1 VKTKGTHV
9 VQCWHCL
16 AEFDAAQSVWCS
28 CSASRPNKLCPFCL
42 ACFCHA
48 TETARRDFWEAAPT
62 VLHQERETLREKRM
76 PLGDM
81 LVASNRITSAH
92 LVAALKLQEE
102 SGKKLGECLV
112 ELGHVEAQEMKTLLG
127 DHQAPVSFN
136 LSRRRIDARL
146 IEQVGIDHC
155 FTNRVVPVAEE
166 ELNGRRM
173 ILMAMAD
180 PSDVSTIDHVQSAL
194 ETQVLPGFAPEGSVL
209 DTLARLFPARAMAL
223 GLAGPE
229 QANPVPRYVEEAVR
243 CRATHLHVDVTSA
256 GSRVA
261 FRVDGILRRLE
272 EIRTPLVPRQLE
284 DWRGPS
290 SLEERIPGVFTLPVD
305 GKRWLLRPILKR
317 SASATSLAIR
327 IYDPEGVGASLERI
341 VLNGMERLTLREAM
355 RSPTGLVVLS
365 APPHSA
371 TDETFWGLVNLV
383 LETGRSTLLVGAP
396 LPHPDAGSL
405 PDLSGLPLAGDG
417 PSSSQGERTPPAV
430 LLYTSPS
437 GGEIRA
443 TLEAAR
449 RHLVV
454 LRLEASDGP
463 RALARLAASAPDLM
477 APAGILRLLVA
488 QRSMRRICDHCFMP
502 ARIQIDEL
510 RRLGLSAAEC
520 LGLKA
525 YRGAGCE
532 YCAPS
537 PGYRGREIALE
548 LLPSTPAL
556 EDLFLAGRLPD
567 APSALPRPAG
577 LRTLRR
583 ACLDLVDR
591 GLTTLEEFGKL
602 SLADGSMIPGSA
614 GHLPAPISPAG
625 SRSGAPGRR
634 QDAER

>member
-1 VKTKGTHV
+1 VKEKRTYAV
-9 VQCWHCL
+9 ECWHCL

-62 VLHQERETLREKRM
+62 ALVQERETLRDKRM

-81 LVASNRITSAH
+81 LVASNRITSDH

-102 SGKKLGECLV
+102 SGKKLGECLI

-136 LSRRRIDARL
+136 LSRRRINAGL
-146 IEQVGIDHC
+146 IEQVGIDYCFRHC
-155 FTNRVVPVAEE
+155 VVPVAEE
-166 ELNGRRM
+166 DLNGRRM
-173 ILMAMAD
+173 ILMAMSD
-180 PSDVSTIDHVQSAL
+180 PSDVNTIDHVQSTL
-194 ETQVLPGFAPEGSVL
+194 ETPILPGFAPESSVL
-209 DTLARLFPARAMAL
+209 GALARLFPARAVAL

-229 QANPVPRYVEEAVR
+229 QANPVPRYVDEAIR
-243 CRATHLHVDVTSA
+243 CRATHLHVDVTPA
-256 GSRVA
+256 GSRVTL
-261 FRVDGILRRLE
+261 RVDGILRRLE

-290 SLEERIPGVFTLPVD
+290 SLEERSPGVFSLRVD
-305 GKRWLLRPILKR
+305 GKRWLLRPSLQR
-317 SASATSLAIR
+317 LASATSLAIR
-327 IYDPEGVGASLERI
+327 IYDPEDVGASLERI
-341 VLNGMERLTLREAM
+341 VLNGTERLTLREAM
-355 RSPTGLVVLS
+355 GSPTGLVVLS
-365 APPHSA
+365 APPHGAS
-371 TDETFWGLVNLV
+371 DKTFWGLVNLV

-396 LPHPDAGSL
+396 LPHPGAGSL
-405 PDLSGLPLAGDG
+405 PDLSRLPRADVPRLED
-417 PSSSQGERTPPAV
+417 PAPAI
-430 LLYTSPS
+430 LLYASPS
-437 GGEIRA
+437 GSDIGA
-443 TLEAAR
+443 ALDAAR

-463 RALARLAASAPDLM
+463 RALARLAASAPDVM

-488 QRSMRRICDHCFMP
+488 QISMRRICDHCFTP
-502 ARIQIDEL
+502 AGIQPDEF
-510 RRLGLSAAEC
+510 RRLGLSASEC
-520 LGLKA
+520 LGLKV

-548 LLPSTPAL
+548 LVPSTPAL
-556 EDLFLAGRLPD
+556 EDLFLTGRLPD
-567 APSALPRPAG
+567 ATSALPRPAG

-591 GLTTLEEFGKL
+591 GVTTLEEFRKL
-602 SLADGSMIPGSA
+602 GLADRSTVPGSA
-614 GHLPAPISPAG
+614 GHLPAPISPG
-625 SRSGAPGRR
+625 GPRNGAPGRR
-634 QDAER
+634 RDTGR